1 MATAGRRQQDASNLA
16 MADHDLLITIAAKL
30 EGLVMTCNGLTME
43 LGKKAD
49 TKDAETWRTDHE
61 ARIRVL
67 EQFNWRLAGA
77 LAILQLAVGVALH
90 YWKP

>member
-1 MATAGRRQQDASNLA
+1 MD
-16 MADHDLLITIAAKL
+16 DHDLLITISTKL
-30 EGLVMTCNGLTME
+30 EGLVTTCNGLSTA
-43 LGKKAD
+43 LAGKAD
-49 TKDAETWRTDHE
+49 NKDVASWQLDHE